1 MKNGASGEVRAAV
14 DDFVAKLAGIMRRES
29 LAHVTR
35 ALGDSFAAHTGGNG
49 NGKSNGNGNGHA
61 EPRPGS
67 GQKRSPEDLAATV
80 KALGEYIAEHPGQGV
95 EQIKVALNK
104 QTSELML
111 PIQKL
116 LTARVITRKGQKR
129 ATKYFPAGKAA
140 AKA

>member
-1 MKNGASGEVRAAV
+1 MKNGASVEVRAAV
-14 DDFVAKLAGIMRRES
+14 DVFVAKLADIMRRES

-35 ALGDSFAAHTGGNG
+35 ALGDSFAAHTT
-49 NGKSNGNGNGHA
+49 GKSNGNGHA

-80 KALGEYIAEHPGQGV
+80 KAVGEYIADHPGQGV
-95 EQIKVALNK
+95 EQIKVALGK

-116 LTARVITRKGQKR
+116 LSSRVITRKGQKR
-129 ATKYFPAGKAA
+129 ATKYFPAGKPA